1 MSVSVVLAI
10 SAVLALGGVLDAGG
24 SWREACSQASRTSGE
39 CPSVTTTVDSD
50 GVTLG
55 ATQTTPGSAGTT
67 SEPSSTPLNAPRS
80 PPPVRNPVLGSAQCT
95 VIIGGSCRGQSPPK
109 TPPVP
114 EVSVAQKPTAP
125 RTLSDLVSFA
135 PDAPGIVV
143 EPGTWSLPRLET
155 NIYSSA
161 RSHTRVGEL
170 LGWPIE
176 VRFSPQLFRWN
187 YGDGSGASH
196 TQAGRSWGA
205 AQFSASPTGHVYR
218 APGEY
223 AITLQ
228 VDYSVAYRFGDGPFV
243 PLSGTVTTDS
253 GVFGLTVLR
262 VTPVLVDH
270 GCAGKILVEGRCE
283 GN

>member
-1 MSVSVVLAI
+1 VSVSVVLGIGAFL
-10 SAVLALGGVLDAGG
+10 VLGGVLDAGA
-24 SWREACSQASRTSGE
+24 SWQEACSQASRTSGE
-39 CPSVTTTVDSD
+39 CPSITTTVDGA

-67 SEPSSTPLNAPRS
+67 SEPSSTPLDAPWS

-109 TPPVP
+109 NPPEPV
-114 EVSVAQKPTAP
+114 VSVVQQPTAP
-125 RTLSDLVSFA
+125 RSVSDLVSFA

-161 RSHTRVGEL
+161 RSHTRTGEL

-176 VRFSPQLFRWN
+176 VRFSPQVFRWN
-187 YGDGSGASH
+187 YGDGSSASH
-196 TQAGRSWGA
+196 AQAGRSWGA

-218 APGEY
+218 APGVY

-243 PLSGTVTTDS
+243 PVSGTVTAGS
-253 GVFGLTVLR
+253 GPIEVRVLR